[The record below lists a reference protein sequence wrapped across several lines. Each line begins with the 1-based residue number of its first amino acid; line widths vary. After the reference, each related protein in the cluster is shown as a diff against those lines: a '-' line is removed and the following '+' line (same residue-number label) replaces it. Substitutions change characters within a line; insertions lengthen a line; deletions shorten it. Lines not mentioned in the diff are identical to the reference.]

1 MIFHH
6 NFSMCISYHIF
17 HIENSGGCDHM
28 EIGGHIYLCDYGEVC
43 LSDLLLFI
51 AKWAICQLYQDDD
64 CFVPH
69 QYAWMDNYNA
79 KWVGM
84 SLYSI
89 ILNPIQ
95 QVYHTGDKHYATD
108 VIRCTS
114 YSLSVSLGFLRILL
128 FPLPIKWP
136 LRYNWKVLNFCHFFY
151 LCCSNLLDST
161 CYLHSMCLFQSGFA
175 QHVCMTSQK
184 INIVLWKKIVPHHD
198 KVKDSHS
205 LIMLQRSFGFF
216 VWGTESSRSA
226 SANAF
231 LKHIL

>member
-1 MIFHH
+1 M
-6 NFSMCISYHIF
+6 
-17 HIENSGGCDHM
+17 
-28 EIGGHIYLCDYGEVC
+28 
-43 LSDLLLFI
+43 SDLLLFI

-69 QYAWMDNYNA
+69 QHAWMDIYSA

-114 YSLSVSLGFLRILL
+114 YSLSDSLGFLRILL

-136 LRYNWKVLNFCHFFY
+136 LRYNRKVLNCCHFFY
-151 LCCSNLLDST
+151 LCCSNLLNST
-161 CYLHSMCLFQSGFA
+161 CYLDSMCLFQSGLHSMCAWQVKRSTLCFEKKLFHTVTKWRTA
-175 QHVCMTSQK
+175 
-184 INIVLWKKIVPHHD
+184 IV
-198 KVKDSHS
+198 
-205 LIMLQRSFGFF
+205 
-216 VWGTESSRSA
+216 
-226 SANAF
+226 
-231 LKHIL
+231 